1 MCGPSLRENGTA
13 NALGNDP
20 EHLSDLTELTKPK
33 QKHVSGN
40 AEPAF
45 PMSVT
50 TLVITQQ

>member
-1 MCGPSLRENGTA
+1 MCGPGLRENGTA
-13 NALGNDP
+13 NALGNDL
-20 EHLSDLTELTKPK
+20 EHLSDPTELTKPK

-45 PMSVT
+45 PISVT